1 MATYWENSCS
11 FGLRYVSWYKCL
23 IVSLVFSH
31 LGIWSGNLFL
41 IAPFPDL
48 CLLVPF
54 HTWLLFIR
62 YEKVTSLKNIN
73 PNLKILLGVS
83 GWNTVSLLG
92 SWPNSKQFRTNFI
105 DHTIAYLRQ
114 RNFDGIDLNWAGPTA
129 RRKRPVNRNIFTD
142 MLQVRHLSLRMRKT
156 TLGFRSGLTQ
166 TGLYIH
172 KIRLDA

>member
-1 MATYWENSCS
+1 MPN
-11 FGLRYVSWYKCL
+11 V
-23 IVSLVFSH
+23 
-31 LGIWSGNLFL
+31 FL
-41 IAPFPDL
+41 ILLAPIHYWPSFFTIGHHA
-48 CLLVPF
+48 CQITTYF
-54 HTWLLFIR
+54 WLLFIR

-142 MLQVRHLSLRMRKT
+142 MLQVRHLSLCMRKT
-156 TLGFRSGLTQ
+156 TNWVSDQAYTNRPVQPQNQARCLKFR
-166 TGLYIH
+166 I
-172 KIRLDA
+172 